1 MSEQKPP
8 AENPHEANKLF
19 IPSRTPRP
27 DDELARAVVTAEF
40 NYIAQ
45 TAFQANEDR
54 ARAWQYFFVTFGTLI
69 AALLTTQ
76 VETAAQQQLYITFA
90 LIFVLL
96 SALGFITIAQL
107 TRLRQAWLE
116 SAHAMNQIK
125 ERLIDDDPTLA
136 GYFRWRD
143 ATLPPAFKWHSFG
156 FLQALSVAL
165 LSGLALGAAV
175 AFGALAR
182 GAAVVPWGWS
192 LVAAVCAAAVILWLG
207 YVRPLRGTAGSSGAE
222 AEQRNSDS

>member
-182 GAAVVPWGWS
+182 GAADVPWWLS
-192 LVAAVCAAAVILWLG
+192 LVVGLLGAAVILWLG